1 MLRQNE
7 SKLIMKNITAEAFF
21 EARNA
26 VREQAPLIHCI
37 TNPISINDCA
47 NAVLALGAKPIMA
60 EHPKEVCGI
69 TAIAKALAVNLGNI
83 TDARAE
89 SIMLSGHQARAME
102 IPSVIDVVGTAC
114 SPFRMEL
121 AQRFIR
127 ECTPAVVK
135 GNLSEVKAI
144 AGADYEAKGI
154 DAGIHDMVS
163 SANQRGLHEAAVL
176 VKNYAASIHAVV
188 MASGAVDIIS
198 DGRTVYFV
206 ENGAAELAKVT
217 GTGCMLNV
225 ITGTYLSVTEPL
237 IAAVL
242 SAVTLG
248 ICGETADS
256 SHGTGSYR
264 TELMDALSTL
274 EQGTLAE
281 RMKVRYS

>member
-1 MLRQNE
+1 MT
-7 SKLIMKNITAEAFF
+7 NITAEAFF
-21 EARNA
+21 EVRNA
-26 VREQAPLIHCI
+26 VQEQSPLIHCI

-89 SIMLSGHQARAME
+89 SIILSGNQARQMG
-102 IPSVIDVVGTAC
+102 IPCVIDVVGTAC

-127 ECTPAVVK
+127 ECVPAVVK
-135 GNLSEVKAI
+135 GNLSEVKAM

-154 DAGIHDMVS
+154 DAGKHDMVS
-163 SANQRGLHEAAVL
+163 FSNEKGLYDAAVL

-198 DGRTVYFV
+198 DGGTVYFV
-206 ENGAAELAKVT
+206 ENGTAELAKVT

-256 SHGTGSYR
+256 RHGTGSYR
-264 TELMDALSTL
+264 VGLMDALSAL
-274 EQGTLAE
+274 EQEMLAE
-281 RMKVRYS
+281 RMRVQAVQIV